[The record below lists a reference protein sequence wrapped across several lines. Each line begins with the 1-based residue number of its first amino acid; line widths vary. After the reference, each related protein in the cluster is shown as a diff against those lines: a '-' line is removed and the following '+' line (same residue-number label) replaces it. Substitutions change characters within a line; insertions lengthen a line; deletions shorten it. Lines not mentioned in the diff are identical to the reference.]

1 MTQSTSNKIPR
12 NQEAKAP
19 DKNKTQA
26 PTLGTLLATA
36 LGIAYGAWAVI
47 VWGSGFS
54 EEHLPSSPQT
64 KAQSCQVEWGNK
76 APCRRWR
83 QNRALAQV
91 LRQEPQGNSQSP
103 KSRATNPNRNTH
115 NQH

>member
-1 MTQSTSNKIPR
+1 MTQNTSNKI
-12 NQEAKAP
+12 
-19 DKNKTQA
+19 

-54 EEHLPSSPQT
+54 EEHLPSSPQA

-76 APCRRWR
+76 APCRRWH
-83 QNRALAQV
+83 QNRAMAQV
-91 LRQEPQGNSQSP
+91 LRQQPQAGVQSP
-103 KSRATNPNRNTH
+103 KPRVKSQDPGQPTK
-115 NQH
+115 

>member
-1 MTQSTSNKIPR
+1 MTQG
-12 NQEAKAP
+12 
-19 DKNKTQA
+19 KNKTQAQA

-54 EEHLPSSPQT
+54 EEHLPSSPQA

-91 LRQEPQGNSQSP
+91 LRQGQEAKVLGNQS
-103 KSRATNPNRNTH
+103 K
-115 NQH
+115 

>member
-12 NQEAKAP
+12 SQEAKAP
-19 DKNKTQA
+19 DKTPAQA

-54 EEHLPSSPQT
+54 EEHLPSSPQA

-83 QNRALAQV
+83 QNHQIAKLLV
-91 LRQEPQGNSQSP
+91 NSP
-103 KSRATNPNRNTH
+103 KTPAK
-115 NQH
+115 

>member
-1 MTQSTSNKIPR
+1 MIQ
-12 NQEAKAP
+12 
-19 DKNKTQA
+19 DKNKTPQTQAPQAQA

-54 EEHLPSSPQT
+54 EEHLPSSQEA

-83 QNRALAQV
+83 QNRQIAKLLVNSPSQ
-91 LRQEPQGNSQSP
+91 RQESRVKSQDSWAIT
-103 KSRATNPNRNTH
+103 K
-115 NQH
+115 

>member
-1 MTQSTSNKIPR
+1 MTQNTSNKIPR
-12 NQEAKAP
+12 SQEAKTPA
-19 DKNKTQA
+19 QA

-36 LGIAYGAWAVI
+36 LGIAYGAWAVV

-54 EEHLPSSPQT
+54 EEHLPSSLQA

-83 QNRALAQV
+83 QNRQIAKLI
-91 LRQEPQGNSQSP
+91 GNSPQTP
-103 KSRATNPNRNTH
+103 AK
-115 NQH
+115 

>member
-1 MTQSTSNKIPR
+1 MTQGTSNS
-12 NQEAKAP
+12 
-19 DKNKTQA
+19 KTPAQA

-47 VWGSGFS
+47 VWGSGFN
-54 EEHLPSSPQT
+54 EEHLPSSPQA

-83 QNRALAQV
+83 QNRAMAQI
-91 LRQEPQGNSQSP
+91 LSQKPQAQESRLKGNQR
-103 KSRATNPNRNTH
+103 K
-115 NQH
+115 

>member
-1 MTQSTSNKIPR
+1 MTQGNSNKI
-12 NQEAKAP
+12 QAP
-19 DKNKTQA
+19 QAQA

-54 EEHLPSSPQT
+54 EEHLPSSPQAR
-64 KAQSCQVEWGNK
+64 AQSCQVEWGNK

-83 QNRALAQV
+83 QNQALSQV
-91 LRQEPQGNSQSP
+91 LSQSQEARVQGNQP
-103 KSRATNPNRNTH
+103 K
-115 NQH
+115 

>member
-1 MTQSTSNKIPR
+1 MTQNTSNKI
-12 NQEAKAP
+12 
-19 DKNKTQA
+19 

-47 VWGSGFS
+47 VWGSGFN
-54 EEHLPSSPQT
+54 EEHLPSSPQA

-83 QNRALAQV
+83 QNHQIAKLLV
-91 LRQEPQGNSQSP
+91 NSPSQESRVQSQDSRLQGNH
-103 KSRATNPNRNTH
+103 PNRNTH
-115 NQH
+115 N

>member
-1 MTQSTSNKIPR
+1 MTQS
-12 NQEAKAP
+12 
-19 DKNKTQA
+19 KNKTQAQA

-54 EEHLPSSPQT
+54 EEHLPSNPQA

-83 QNRALAQV
+83 QNHQIAKLLVNSPSQ
-91 LRQEPQGNSQSP
+91 RQESRVKSQDSWAIT
-103 KSRATNPNRNTH
+103 K
-115 NQH
+115 

>member
-1 MTQSTSNKIPR
+1 MTQNTSNKIPR
-12 NQEAKAP
+12 SQEVKVP
-19 DKNKTQA
+19 VKTPTQA

-54 EEHLPSSPQT
+54 EEHLPRNQEA
-64 KAQSCQVEWGNK
+64 KAQSCQVEWGNN

-83 QNRALAQV
+83 QNHQIAKLLVNSPAKS
-91 LRQEPQGNSQSP
+91 QE
-103 KSRATNPNRNTH
+103 SRVKTPR
-115 NQH
+115 

>member
-1 MTQSTSNKIPR
+1 MTQNTSNKI
-12 NQEAKAP
+12 
-19 DKNKTQA
+19 

-36 LGIAYGAWAVI
+36 LGIAYGAWAVV

-54 EEHLPSSPQT
+54 EEHLPRSQEA

-83 QNRALAQV
+83 QNHQIAKWLANIPSQ
-91 LRQEPQGNSQSP
+91 RQESRVKSQDS
-103 KSRATNPNRNTH
+103 
-115 NQH
+115 

>member
-1 MTQSTSNKIPR
+1 MTQ
-12 NQEAKAP
+12 
-19 DKNKTQA
+19 DKNKTPQA
-26 PTLGTLLATA
+26 QVSTLGTLLATA

-54 EEHLPSSPQT
+54 EEHLPSSPQA

-83 QNRALAQV
+83 QNRAMAQI
-91 LRQEPQGNSQSP
+91 LSQKPQAEVKAQSSSTQP
-103 KSRATNPNRNTH
+103 K
-115 NQH
+115 

>member
-1 MTQSTSNKIPR
+1 MT
-12 NQEAKAP
+12 P
-19 DKNKTQA
+19 DKNKTQAQA

-36 LGIAYGAWAVI
+36 LGIAYGAWAVV

-54 EEHLPSSPQT
+54 EEHLPSNPQA

-83 QNRALAQV
+83 QNRQIAKLLVNSPSQ
-91 LRQEPQGNSQSP
+91 RQESRVKSQDS
-103 KSRATNPNRNTH
+103 
-115 NQH
+115 

>member
-1 MTQSTSNKIPR
+1 MTQNTSNKIPR

-19 DKNKTQA
+19 VKNKAQA

-54 EEHLPSSPQT
+54 EEHLPSSPQA

-83 QNRALAQV
+83 QNRALSKWIV
-91 LRQEPQGNSQSP
+91 NRPQAEVP
-103 KSRATNPNRNTH
+103 NP
-115 NQH
+115 

>member
-1 MTQSTSNKIPR
+1 MTQNTSNKIPR
-12 NQEAKAP
+12 SQEVKAP
-19 DKNKTQA
+19 VKTPAQA

-54 EEHLPSSPQT
+54 EEHLGTSPQA

-83 QNRALAQV
+83 QNHQIAKLLV
-91 LRQEPQGNSQSP
+91 NSP
-103 KSRATNPNRNTH
+103 KTPAK
-115 NQH
+115 

>member
-1 MTQSTSNKIPR
+1 MTQ
-12 NQEAKAP
+12 
-19 DKNKTQA
+19 DKNKTPAQAPLKNKTPAQA

-54 EEHLPSSPQT
+54 EEHLPRSPQA

-83 QNRALAQV
+83 QNRQMARWLVNRPEA
-91 LRQEPQGNSQSP
+91 E
-103 KSRATNPNRNTH
+103 ATTK
-115 NQH
+115 

>member
-1 MTQSTSNKIPR
+1 MTQG
-12 NQEAKAP
+12 
-19 DKNKTQA
+19 KNKTPQTQA

-54 EEHLPSSPQT
+54 EEHLGTSPQA
-64 KAQSCQVEWGNK
+64 KAQSCQAEWGNK

-83 QNRALAQV
+83 QNQALAQV
-91 LRQEPQGNSQSP
+91 LGQSQEAKVQGNQP
-103 KSRATNPNRNTH
+103 K
-115 NQH
+115 

>member
-1 MTQSTSNKIPR
+1 MTQGKNKTHR
-12 NQEAKAP
+12 SQEAKAP
-19 DKNKTQA
+19 VKNKTQA

-54 EEHLPSSPQT
+54 EEHLPSSPQA

-83 QNRALAQV
+83 QNRQIAKLLV
-91 LRQEPQGNSQSP
+91 NSP
-103 KSRATNPNRNTH
+103 KTPAK
-115 NQH
+115 

>member
-1 MTQSTSNKIPR
+1 MTQSKNKTPR
-12 NQEAKAP
+12 NQEAKAQA
-19 DKNKTQA
+19 KNKTPTQA

-54 EEHLPSSPQT
+54 EEHLPSSPQA

-83 QNRALAQV
+83 QNQQIAKLLV
-91 LRQEPQGNSQSP
+91 NSP
-103 KSRATNPNRNTH
+103 KTPAK
-115 NQH
+115 

>member
-12 NQEAKAP
+12 NQEAKAQA
-19 DKNKTQA
+19 KNKTKA

-54 EEHLPSSPQT
+54 EEHLPSSPQA

-83 QNRALAQV
+83 QNRALFKWIVNRPKAP
-91 LRQEPQGNSQSP
+91 RQESQA
-103 KSRATNPNRNTH
+103 KS
-115 NQH
+115 Q

>member
-1 MTQSTSNKIPR
+1 MTPV
-12 NQEAKAP
+12 
-19 DKNKTQA
+19 KNKTPTQA

-54 EEHLPSSPQT
+54 EEHLPSSPQA

-83 QNRALAQV
+83 QNQALSKWIVNRPQAEV
-91 LRQEPQGNSQSP
+91 LSPQTP
-103 KSRATNPNRNTH
+103 TK
-115 NQH
+115 

>member
-1 MTQSTSNKIPR
+1 MTPVKNKTPQS
-12 NQEAKAP
+12 QEAKAP
-19 DKNKTQA
+19 VKNKTPQSQA

-47 VWGSGFS
+47 IWGSGFS
-54 EEHLPSSPQT
+54 EEHLPTSPQA

-83 QNRALAQV
+83 QNHQIAKLLV
-91 LRQEPQGNSQSP
+91 NSPQTP
-103 KSRATNPNRNTH
+103 TK
-115 NQH
+115 

>member
-1 MTQSTSNKIPR
+1 MTQNTSNKI
-12 NQEAKAP
+12 
-19 DKNKTQA
+19 

-54 EEHLPSSPQT
+54 EEHLGATPQA
-64 KAQSCQVEWGNK
+64 KAQSCQMEWGNK

-83 QNRALAQV
+83 QNQALAQV
-91 LRQEPQGNSQSP
+91 LSQSQEAKVQGNQP
-103 KSRATNPNRNTH
+103 K
-115 NQH
+115 